1 MLVFT
6 LTGLGGHIVQT
17 MCIGMHVELDIYFN
31 QVICTNISTWRCW
44 NPVYLYVVRGTLIDC
59 SLQAAVN
66 GFESFYTV
74 LRARFHQLQSQGLD
88 KIKQLTGRLS
98 NAELELHL

>member
-1 MLVFT
+1 MYQHKHLEMLESCVPN
-6 LTGLGGHIVQT
+6 G
-17 MCIGMHVELDIYFN
+17 
-31 QVICTNISTWRCW
+31 
-44 NPVYLYVVRGTLIDC
+44 VRGTLIDC

-66 GFESFYTV
+66 GFESFYAV